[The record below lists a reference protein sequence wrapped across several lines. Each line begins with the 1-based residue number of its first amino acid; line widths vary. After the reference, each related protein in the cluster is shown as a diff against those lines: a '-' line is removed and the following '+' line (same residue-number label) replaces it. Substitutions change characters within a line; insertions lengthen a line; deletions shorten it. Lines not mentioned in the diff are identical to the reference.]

1 MTNVLL
7 STAYIRPL
15 KPDDTVSTMPRFSR
29 NKDRI
34 RRKRLQKLAV
44 ANSLTSDDEHDMLA
58 PDELAA
64 IVAALGTQVDED
76 QQNPEASLADEDL
89 DRFVA
94 ESETFFA

>member
-1 MTNVLL
+1 M
-7 STAYIRPL
+7 IP
-15 KPDDTVSTMPRFSR
+15 VSTMPRFSR

-44 ANSLTSDDEHDMLA
+44 ANSVTSDDEHDMLTTS
-58 PDELAA
+58 ELAA

-76 QQNPEASLADEDL
+76 QQNPAVSPADEDL

-94 ESETFFA
+94 EAEMFFA